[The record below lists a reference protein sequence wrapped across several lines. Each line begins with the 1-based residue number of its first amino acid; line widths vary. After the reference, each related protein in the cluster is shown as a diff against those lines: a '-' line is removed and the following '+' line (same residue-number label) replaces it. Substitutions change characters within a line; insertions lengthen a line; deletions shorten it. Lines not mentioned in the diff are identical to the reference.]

1 MSSST
6 PTPNLGLNFTPT
18 IRRDTYSAIDPVA
31 NKPGCRGKAVLIT
44 GATKG
49 IGQAIAIAYG
59 KAGASC
65 LAIGARNI
73 ADASAVCA
81 MVSEEAKSA
90 GVSEPPDMLPL
101 RIDVCERGSIDAAVT
116 AIRNSWGRLDV
127 LINNAGFLAPF
138 VPMGVGDE
146 TEWWQ
151 TWEVNVRGVYWV
163 IKAILPLMLQGGDKT
178 IVNVASV
185 GALALSPG
193 ASAYQSSKLAVMRLT
208 EYLMVDYKDQGLLS
222 YCVHPG
228 SVPTNLAMRMPSS
241 IVKGKSSDVKSILVT
256 PLMVHVHLAF
266 CIDKPEL
273 AADTIT
279 WLTSERREW
288 LAGRYI
294 SCNWD
299 MSEFICRRD
308 EIVEKDL
315 LKLKLAL

>member
-65 LAIGARNI
+65 IAIGARNI

-138 VPMGVGDE
+138 VPMGAGDE
-146 TEWWQ
+146 TEWWR

-193 ASAYQSSKLAVMRLT
+193 ASAYQPSKLAVMRLT
-208 EYLMVDYKDQGLLS
+208 EYLMVDYEDQGLLS

-228 SVPTNLAMRMPSS
+228 SVPTNLAIRMPSS

-256 PLMVHVHLAF
+256 PLMVHVHLAV